1 MWRHDLGRE
10 YGSGNLEGRRCN
22 PRVGSAAVVKGAA
35 AGVVV
40 DGSGVL
46 RGGGDVL
53 SRDGGLGWRK

>member
-1 MWRHDLGRE
+1 M
-10 YGSGNLEGRRCN
+10 
-22 PRVGSAAVVKGAA
+22 GSAAIVKGAA